1 MVKWEKID
9 NNKISLEIEVPKE
22 EVNEALEKAYYKMR
36 GKFVIPGFRKGKA
49 PRKIIENRYGPEVFN
64 EEVLDMLGDPAYR
77 DAIKETK
84 QEPISQPEV
93 EMVQL
98 EKDKPLILKINV
110 EVKPEFELSEYKG
123 VTIEKVAKEITE
135 ADVDKYVN
143 SIREQ
148 HARLVAVEEGE
159 LQEKDLAVVDFIGTI
174 DGEPFQGSEAEN
186 YSLQI
191 GSKTFIE
198 GFEEQLLGGT
208 RGEKREVKVTFPA
221 DYYSEE
227 LAGKEAVFNVEI
239 KEIKRSQL
247 PDMDDDFVQE
257 LTEDISTVEEFRA
270 DVLKRLT
277 EDLERRQKVDLES
290 RLVEKV
296 AEECAVDVPVS
307 LVNREIENL
316 LGEFEYYLR
325 QQGISLEQYAEMVEG
340 GKERLIE
347 ERRGEAEKRARANLV
362 LDAIIKEEKFEATKE
377 EIDQRIRDL
386 MERFKVEED
395 LEEARH
401 KFSADGRLDMIK
413 HEIRYRKAVD
423 LLVETANFV
432 EITEEQAAEK
442 ALEASSQ
449 PQDSTGEVQEE
460 EEKSE
465 PSASA
470 GDESS
475 EQEEGNKDK

>member
-9 NNKISLEIEVPKE
+9 SNKISLEIEVPKE
-22 EVNEALEKAYYKMR
+22 EVNEALEKAYYKLR
-36 GKFVIPGFRKGKA
+36 GRFVIPGFRKGKA
-49 PRKIIENRYGPEVFN
+49 PRKIIESRYGAEVFN
-64 EEVLDMLGDPAYR
+64 EEVLEMLADPAYR

-98 EKDKPLILKINV
+98 EKDKPLILKVNV
-110 EVKPEFELSEYKG
+110 EVKPEFELGEYKG
-123 VTIEKVAKEITE
+123 VTIEQVKKEITDE
-135 ADVDKYVN
+135 DVDKY
-143 SIREQ
+143 IDALREQ
-148 HARLVAVEEGE
+148 HARLVAVEDGE
-159 LQEKDLAVVDFIGTI
+159 LQEKDMAVVDFSGTVE
-174 DGEPFQGSEAEN
+174 GEPFQGSEAEN

-198 GFEEQLLGGT
+198 GFEEQLVGAT
-208 RGEKREVKVTFPA
+208 RGEKRDVKVTFPP
-221 DYYSEE
+221 DYYREE

-239 KEIKRSQL
+239 KEIKRPQL
-247 PDMDDDFVQE
+247 PPMDDSFVQE

-270 DVLKRLT
+270 DVEKRLT

-290 RLVEKV
+290 RLIEKV
-296 AEECAVDVPVS
+296 AEGCEVDVPVS

-325 QQGISLEQYAEMVEG
+325 TQGINLDQYAEMIEG

-362 LDAIIKEEKFEATKE
+362 LDAIIKVEEIEATKE
-377 EIDQRIRDL
+377 EIDKRIREL
-386 MERFKVEED
+386 MERFKVEGELD
-395 LEEARH
+395 EARM

-423 LLVETANFV
+423 LLVENAR
-432 EITEEQAAEK
+432 IEEMTPEEAEEK
-442 ALEASSQ
+442 ALKTVAPNQNETAEAS
-449 PQDSTGEVQEE
+449 EH
-460 EEKSE
+460 KSDVD
-465 PSASA
+465 PDA
-470 GDESS
+470 GDEIPKESS
-475 EQEEGNKDK
+475 

>member
-9 NNKISLEIEVPKE
+9 SNKISLEIEVPKE
-22 EVNEALEKAYYKMR
+22 EVNQALEKAYYKMR

-98 EKDKPLILKINV
+98 EKDKPLILKVNV
-110 EVKPEFELSEYKG
+110 EVKPEFELPEYKG
-123 VTIEKVAKEITE
+123 VTIEKVKKEITNE
-135 ADVDKYVN
+135 DVDKYID
-143 SIREQ
+143 SLREQ

-159 LQEKDLAVVDFIGTI
+159 LQEKDLAVVDFMGTVE
-174 DGEPFQGSEAEN
+174 GEPFQGGEAEN

-191 GSKTFIE
+191 GSNTFIE
-198 GFEEQLLGGT
+198 GFEEQLLGAT
-208 RGEKREVKVTFPA
+208 RGEKRDVKVTFPS
-221 DYYSEE
+221 DYYREE

-239 KEIKRSQL
+239 KEIKRPQL
-247 PDMDDDFVQE
+247 PDMDDSFVQE
-257 LTEDISTVEEFRA
+257 LQEEMSTVEEFRA

-290 RLVEKV
+290 RLIEQV
-296 AEECAVDVPVS
+296 AEGCAVDVPVS

-325 QQGISLEQYAEMVEG
+325 QQGISMDQYAQMVEG
-340 GKERLIE
+340 GKEKLIE
-347 ERRGEAEKRARANLV
+347 ERRGEAQKRAKANLM
-362 LDAIIKEEKFEATKE
+362 LDAIIKAEGFEATEE
-377 EIDQRIRDL
+377 EIDERVREL
-386 MERFKVEED
+386 MERFKVEEGSV
-395 LEEARH
+395 EETRQRFAM
-401 KFSADGRLDMIK
+401 DGRLDMIK

-423 LLVETANFV
+423 LLVDNANIV

-442 ALEASSQ
+442 ASQVDAQTEEAADDTPPSAGG
-449 PQDSTGEVQEE
+449 DSAVKE
-460 EEKSE
+460 EEK
-465 PSASA
+465 
-470 GDESS
+470 
-475 EQEEGNKDK
+475 KDKKIKEE